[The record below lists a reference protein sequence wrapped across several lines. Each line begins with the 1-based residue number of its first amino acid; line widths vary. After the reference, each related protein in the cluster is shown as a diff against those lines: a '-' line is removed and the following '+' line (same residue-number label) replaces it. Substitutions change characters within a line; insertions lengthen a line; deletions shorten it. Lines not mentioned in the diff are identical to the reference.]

1 MNYLAC
7 YKGPATGLFNITFH
21 KVVCWWTRSKYSHCE
36 LVINGTAYSSSS
48 RDKGVRKKEIDFSSG
63 KWDLYPVEL
72 DEVFVLN
79 FYERAKDDKYDY
91 KGLLW
96 FVIGYIPQKANRW
109 FCSEWCG
116 FAMKIPFAHKLS
128 IQDLVDYLQKG

>member
-79 FYERAKDDKYDY
+79 FYERAKDDKYD
-91 KGLLW
+91 
-96 FVIGYIPQKANRW
+96 
-109 FCSEWCG
+109 
-116 FAMKIPFAHKLS
+116 
-128 IQDLVDYLQKG
+128 